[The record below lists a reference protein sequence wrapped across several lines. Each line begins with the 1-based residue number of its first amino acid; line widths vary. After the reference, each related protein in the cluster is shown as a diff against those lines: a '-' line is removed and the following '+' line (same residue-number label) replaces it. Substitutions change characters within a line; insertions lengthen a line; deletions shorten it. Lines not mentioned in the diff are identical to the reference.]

1 MEAVCGDCRV
11 AAHTTSTI
19 SPTKTSGTTKK
30 SRANA
35 EWTII
40 TEWSAYPWAGASE
53 ARGHDRLLGLWHD
66 RRRRAGG
73 RPGRRAARLR
83 LAVDRGGIRLRRRD
97 SAGLA
102 GGRHVADQARSGHL
116 PDPRAQRR
124 DERDG
129 RRHARQPVQR
139 SADPRSWHFE

>member
-11 AAHTTSTI
+11 AAHTTNTI

-40 TEWSAYPWAGASE
+40 IEWSAYPWAGESE

-66 RRRRAGG
+66 RRRRARG
-73 RPGRRAARLR
+73 RPGRRAAWLR
-83 LAVDRGGIRLRRRD
+83 LAVDRRGIRIRRRD

-102 GGRHVADQARSGHL
+102 GRRHVADQARGGHL

-124 DERDG
+124 HDG
-129 RRHARQPVQR
+129 DDCGDYRQPLKR
-139 SADPRSWHFE
+139 APDPGPR